1 MNRKKL
7 AKKTLLAAVITYAV
21 YFAAILAVI
30 LLQKQL
36 KPLYHAPMGAVNTFY
51 FPTGEFLF
59 VSVCAV
65 LMLALVLC
73 ILRGLGRRG
82 ALPVAGLVLFGALY
96 PLAEKLVGFLV
107 GKALEKTE
115 NDASTV
121 LSIDYVQKLTGI
133 FSPLAWIGIMLFIA
147 GCAFAISTQGEKN

>member
-7 AKKTLLAAVITYAV
+7 ARKALLAAIITYAV

-36 KPLYHAPMGAVNTFY
+36 KPLYHAPLGAVNTFY

-59 VSVCAV
+59 VAVCAV

-73 ILRGLGRRG
+73 ILRGLGRRSS
-82 ALPVAGLVLFGALY
+82 LPVAGLVLFGALY
-96 PLAEKLVGFLV
+96 PLVEKLVGFLV
-107 GKALEKTE
+107 GKALEKTV

-121 LSIDYVQKLTGI
+121 LSIDYVQKLMEI
-133 FSPLAWIGIMLFIA
+133 FSPLAWIGIMLFA
-147 GCAFAISTQGEKN
+147 SGCAFAISAQGEKG